1 MPYLSGYS
9 LKHLR
14 GSVEPIEVG
23 RVVGRVNARRRDWLI
38 VRHVGGS
45 AGRKLLAAVTLV
57 AAAFVGS
64 TALAV
69 PAFAS
74 PSGDLASAT
83 NAARASAG
91 LPPLALNAQLNAV
104 AQAWANHLAAAGV
117 LSHNPALR
125 TQVTGWRVL
134 GENVGMAGD
143 VPTVQALFMASP
155 AHRANI
161 LDARYTQMGVGSA
174 TSIVASC
181 KCPVLWVVVDF
192 RLPTSAPAPTPP
204 KPAPA
209 PAKVAVAPVKAA
221 PNTVKA
227 VTPAAAHVAN
237 VVQAAAVPPP
247 TSVPSKEPSAAA
259 SATALTT
266 QLAASRSPD
275 AAPADPVGRMLTF
288 ATAVSQLAG

>member
-1 MPYLSGYS
+1 M
-9 LKHLR
+9 
-14 GSVEPIEVG
+14 
-23 RVVGRVNARRRDWLI
+23 
-38 VRHVGGS
+38 RHVGRS
-45 AGRKLLAAVTLV
+45 AGRRLLAAVTLV

-64 TALAV
+64 TALAA

-209 PAKVAVAPVKAA
+209 PAKVAVAPVKASTVA
-221 PNTVKA
+221 PVKA
-227 VTPAAAHVAN
+227 VTPAAAHVAK

-247 TSVPSKEPSAAA
+247 ASVPSKEPSAAA

>member
-1 MPYLSGYS
+1 
-9 LKHLR
+9 
-14 GSVEPIEVG
+14 
-23 RVVGRVNARRRDWLI
+23 
-38 VRHVGGS
+38 
-45 AGRKLLAAVTLV
+45 LLAAVTLA

-74 PSGDLASAT
+74 PTADLASAT

-91 LPPLALNAQLNAV
+91 LPALAANAQLNAV

-125 TQVTGWRVL
+125 TQVTGWQVL

-143 VPTVQALFMASP
+143 IPTVQKLFMASP

-161 LDARYTQMGVGSA
+161 LDTRYTQMGVGSA

-181 KCPVLWVVVDF
+181 NCPVLWVVVDF
-192 RLPTSAPAPTPP
+192 RLPTSAPAPSPP

-209 PAKVAVAPVKAA
+209 PTKVAVAPVKAPPSAVA
-221 PNTVKA
+221 PVKA
-227 VTPAAAHVAN
+227 STPAKAQVAK
-237 VVQAAAVPPP
+237 VAQAAVVP
-247 TSVPSKEPSAAA
+247 VAADPSKEPSAAA

-266 QLAASRSPD
+266 ELAASRSSN

-288 ATAVSQLAG
+288 ATAVSQLEG

>member
-1 MPYLSGYS
+1 MD
-9 LKHLR
+9 
-14 GSVEPIEVG
+14 
-23 RVVGRVNARRRDWLI
+23 VVRVNARRRDRHI
-38 VRHVGGS
+38 VRHVGRS
-45 AGRKLLAAVTLV
+45 AGRRLLAAVTLV

-64 TALAV
+64 TALAA

-74 PSGDLASAT
+74 PSGDLAAAT

-91 LPPLALNAQLNAV
+91 LPPLAANAQLNAV

-143 VPTVQALFMASP
+143 VPTVQRLFMASP

-181 KCPVLWVVVDF
+181 NCPVLWVVVDF
-192 RLPTSAPAPTPP
+192 RLPTSAPAPSPP

-209 PAKVAVAPVKAA
+209 PTKVAVAPVKAPPSAAA
-221 PNTVKA
+221 PVKA
-227 VTPAAAHVAN
+227 ITPATPHVAK
-237 VVQAAAVPPP
+237 VAQAAAVPPP
-247 TSVPSKEPSAAA
+247 ASVPSKEPSAAA